1 MAAKAYPL
9 PDAALGIWY
18 AQHMTASPLYNT
30 AEYIELHGDLDVSI
44 LLTAVQD
51 TISSAKAL
59 HMECFE
65 QDGLVWHRL
74 KDHPAFTCEHKH
86 CSSFEM
92 AKRAMNEDVENMI
105 QLTEESLVHAIVFT
119 ENSQLHY
126 LYLRVHHL
134 VSDAYSFRLIYQQVA
149 ERYQAYLNGQVY
161 TKSFGEYEQVI
172 EEERQYKLSEEYQ
185 QDQAFW
191 GNELTGIDI
200 ASLSESADL
209 DIGQTLLHE
218 SHFEKECWEKV
229 EQVAKQLKVN
239 VQHVVTAG
247 VAAYTKRLTNA
258 ASVVLGIPM
267 MGRFGSMAVN
277 VPCTKVN
284 TIPLGMDFSVE
295 QSFEQIVL
303 ETKRKM
309 MLVTK
314 HQFYRHEQMRR
325 DLHLNPEALLF
336 GPQVNFMP
344 FYEDLNFGKTIGQ
357 MKKISTG
364 AIEDITFNIYRTAEG
379 MRLDVAANRNRYCE
393 RKVKEHAN
401 RFMRFFTKLLINQE
415 RSLFTVDYLSA
426 KERNQILI
434 EWNDTNSEVEYENVS
449 QAFEAQA
456 SRTPDAIAIQMN
468 NQSITYQQLMNGVNN
483 IAAVLLD
490 KGIGSEQFVGICMDR
505 SIEMIASMLA
515 VLKVGA
521 AYVPLDPAYPKD
533 RLNYMI
539 EDSQPAIVLV
549 NFDELPFSTQVMT
562 LNVQNLQ
569 RDIILNDVELD
580 PSPRQT
586 AYMIYTSGSTGKPK
600 GVVIEMASLM
610 NFLKSMQRT
619 FKLDEQEKLLAVTT
633 ISFDISALEIYL
645 PLLNGASIVLAA
657 KHEVQDPQELARIIE
672 QEKISVMQA
681 TPVVWQYLV
690 KDSPNILKGLRV
702 LVGGEALPISLAN
715 ELGSAGAEV
724 HNMYGPTETTI
735 WSTTMQVPAENKQV
749 PALGKPIKRTQL
761 YVLDSML
768 QPVPPDVIGELYI
781 AGQGIARGYHKRQ
794 ALTAE
799 RFVANP
805 YGPSGSRMYR
815 TGDLVKWS
823 ADGTLQY
830 ISRTDHQ
837 TKIHGFR
844 IELGEIEAEI
854 AKHQEIEQVA
864 VIVREDVPGDK
875 RIVAY
880 IVGKINHQELMG
892 TLKQELPEYMVPSFI
907 VPLDALPLTNNG
919 KVDRKQLPQPSF
931 DAQQKKA
938 PQSVL
943 EKALCLLFEEVLS
956 IEQVGAD
963 EDFFHLGGHSILATQ
978 LLLKIRQQF
987 QANITISAIFEN
999 PTVEML
1005 ARKLEQQQVEDKPVM
1020 IQKQKLKRPQRIP
1033 LSFNQRSLWFL
1044 HQLEGPSPTYN
1055 IPLVLTF
1062 KQKINVA
1069 KFKRAVQAV
1078 AKRHEILRTKYP
1090 ALDGVPY
1097 QLIVEE
1103 PVHFEV
1109 VTVGKE
1115 NEASTIEQAT
1125 RYAFDLQHEIGF
1137 KVTIIN
1143 EMIAVFVMHHI
1154 SSDGWSLATLMDDL
1168 QTAYEE
1174 TLPPLPIQ
1182 YADFSL
1188 WQQNFLE
1195 SKTDGVT
1202 LQDRELLYWKKRLEG
1217 IPDEIEL
1224 LADRKRQP
1232 NPQAQG
1238 DVLKFVIPS
1247 ELHQQLLQLAKDYN
1261 VTLYM
1266 ILLGAFSAMATK
1278 LGAGEDIVVGS
1289 PVAGREEEETFDLI
1303 GMFINTLV
1311 MRVDTSNNPSFAQLI
1326 ERVRATSIGA
1336 YEHQHVPFDR
1346 LVEQLNPE
1354 RVTSRHPLFQIM
1366 FALQNTPMPSLKIDD
1381 HHADIELHTVGLSKF
1396 DLSIEMRELYQG
1408 ETADGIETIVEFRT
1422 DRYDLNTVEMLMHRF
1437 QMVLSQLQNNPTIEE
1452 LCMITEQER
1461 KQAITDWNTGMIET
1475 EPSTI
1480 VEQFEQQA
1488 ALHPKSVAVSYNG
1501 RHLTYEQLNQKANR
1515 FARHLIAKGAKAET
1529 FVPLLFPRSLDMI
1542 VGILAVLKT
1551 GAGYVPIDPS
1561 YPKDRIEYII
1571 NDVQPAII
1579 VMAKEMELP
1588 IEMDGIEIVY
1598 LDLEAMG
1605 NDDENIE
1612 QAERQ
1617 TPLNCLH
1624 PAYIIYTSG
1633 STGRPKGVVV
1643 PHQNVIR
1650 LLHATEPWFGF
1661 NERDVW
1667 TLFHSYAFDF
1677 SVWEIWGALLYG
1689 GELVVVPHEVSRS
1702 PQQFLQLL
1710 VDAKV
1715 TVLNQT
1721 PSAFYQLMQADRDY
1735 PELSRQL
1742 SLRYIVF
1749 GGESLDF
1756 NRLEDWYS
1764 RHADNKPELINMY
1777 GITETTVHVSY
1788 LKLTKEL
1795 AKRGA
1800 NSLIGVAIPDLDV
1813 YVLDAKLQPV
1823 PPNVIGEMYVAG
1835 EGLARGYFERKALT
1849 AERFIAN
1856 PYGNPGSRMYRTG
1869 DLARW
1874 TKNGELDYIGR
1885 IDHQVKIRGFRI
1897 ELGEIENVLLK
1908 HPQIAQVAVIVR
1920 EDVPGDLRLAAY
1932 LVEEQGQL
1940 IDVAGIR
1947 PFAASD
1953 LPDYMIPST
1962 FTVIDEIPLTTN
1974 GKLNKNALPLPDT
1987 SSKEMVLPRNPQE
2000 ELLCEIYKDV
2010 LNVPRVGIEDGFFD
2024 LGGHSLLAVQLIG
2037 RIKEAFGKE
2046 LNIGHLFEAPTVA
2059 RLTEKFNRDDD
2070 HNALNVLLPLREG
2083 DKPLYCIHPAGGL
2096 SWCYAGLLKT
2106 LPTNIAIYGVQAK
2119 GIGEKEA
2126 LPKTLT
2132 EMAAGYID
2140 AIQQMQPE
2148 GPYRLLGWSLGG
2160 NVVQEMAVQLQQ
2172 SGHEVDQLIILDAYP
2187 INFTPP
2193 FEMSEEQEALVA
2205 LLALAGYEPEIG
2217 AELTQE
2223 FVIEELQAEGSAL
2236 ASLSEETIMNLK
2248 EVYKNSIR
2256 LLKEHEANHYQGD
2269 ALFFKSTI
2277 VPDWIPNVD
2286 AQNWAPFISGQI
2298 KSYEIACRHKDM
2310 CQPTPLVEIGE
2321 VVKKALTEKEG
2332 KEQYV

>member
-1 MAAKAYPL
+1 MAAKTYPL

-18 AQHMTASPLYNT
+18 AQHMTASSLYNT
-30 AEYIELHGDLDVSI
+30 AEYVRLHGNVHVDI
-44 LLTAVQD
+44 LLTAVKD
-51 TISSAKAL
+51 TIASAQAL
-59 HMECFE
+59 HIECFE
-65 QDGLVWHRL
+65 QDGQVWHRL
-74 KDHPAFTCEHKH
+74 KENTSFSCEHQQCKN
-86 CSSFEM
+86 FEK
-92 AKRAMNEDVENMI
+92 AKSIMYKDVEKII
-105 QLTEESLVHAIVFT
+105 QLTDEPLVRAILFT

-126 LYLRVHHL
+126 LYLRIHHL
-134 VSDAYSFRLIYQQVA
+134 VSDAYSFRLIYQQIA
-149 ERYQAYLNGQVY
+149 ERYHAYLNGQAY
-161 TKSFGEYEQVI
+161 TKNFGEYANVLKEEQ
-172 EEERQYKLSEEYQ
+172 QYKLSEQYK
-185 QDQAFW
+185 QDQTFW
-191 GNELTGIDI
+191 FNELTGIDI
-200 ASLSESADL
+200 ASLSESAHL
-209 DIGQTLLHE
+209 DIGPTFLHE
-218 SHFEKECWEKV
+218 SIFEKECWEKAQ
-229 EQVAKQLKVN
+229 QVAKQLKVN
-239 VQHVVTAG
+239 VQHVVTAA
-247 VAAYTKRLTNA
+247 VAAFTKRLTNA
-258 ASVVLGIPM
+258 PSVVLGIPM
-267 MGRFGSMAVN
+267 MGRFGSKTAN

-284 TIPLGMDFSVE
+284 TIPFRMDFTVE
-295 QSFEQIVL
+295 QTFEHIVL

-309 MLVTK
+309 TLVTK
-314 HQFYRHEQMRR
+314 HQYYRHEQIRR
-325 DLHLNPEALLF
+325 DLHLNPEELLF

-344 FYEDLNFGKTIGQ
+344 FYEDLHFGQTIGQ
-357 MKKISTG
+357 IEKISTG
-364 AIEDITFNIYRTAEG
+364 AVEDIAFNIYRTAEG
-379 MRLDVAANRNRYCE
+379 MRLDVAANSNRYSE
-393 RKVKEHAN
+393 LKVKEHAH
-401 RFMRFFTKLLINQE
+401 RFMRFFKQLLNNQE
-415 RSLFTVDYLSA
+415 HSIFTVDYLSDE
-426 KERNQILI
+426 ERGQILMD
-434 EWNDTNSEVEYENVS
+434 WNDTNSEVEYKNLS
-449 QAFEAQA
+449 QSFEAQA

-468 NQSITYQQLMNGVNN
+468 NQSITYRQLMNNVNN
-483 IAAVLLD
+483 IAAFLLK

-505 SIEMIASMLA
+505 SIEMISSMLA
-515 VLKVGA
+515 VLKTGA

-539 EDSQPAIVLV
+539 EDSQPAIILI
-549 NFDELPFSTQVMT
+549 NFEELPFATQVMT
-562 LNVQNLQ
+562 VNVQNLRQ
-569 RDIILNDVELD
+569 DRAKYEFEFNH
-580 PSPRQT
+580 SPRQA

-610 NFLKSMQRT
+610 NFLKSMQYT
-619 FKLDEQEKLLAVTT
+619 FNLDEKEKLLAVTT

-645 PLLNGASIVLAA
+645 PLLNGASVVLAA
-657 KHEVQDPQELARIIE
+657 KHEIQDPQELASIIE
-672 QEKISVMQA
+672 QKKITMMQA
-681 TPVVWQYLV
+681 TPIVWQYLV
-690 KDSPNILKGLRV
+690 KYSPNSLKGLRV
-702 LVGGEALPISLAN
+702 LVGGEALSISLAN
-715 ELGSAGAEV
+715 ELGFAGAAI

-735 WSTTMQVPAENKQV
+735 WSTTMQVPSENQHV
-749 PALGKPIKRTQL
+749 PALGKPIKKTQL

-781 AGQGIARGYHKRQ
+781 AGQGVARGYHKRQ
-794 ALTAE
+794 VLTAE

-815 TGDLVKWS
+815 TGDLVKWNT
-823 ADGTLQY
+823 DGTLHY

-837 TKIHGFR
+837 TKIRGFR

-854 AKHQEIEQVA
+854 AKHQAVEQVA
-864 VIVREDVPGDK
+864 VTVREDVPGDK

-880 IVGKINHQELMG
+880 IVGSIHPQELMG

-907 VPLDALPLTNNG
+907 VPIDAMPLTNNG
-919 KVDRKQLPQPSF
+919 KIDRKQLPQPF
-931 DAQQKKA
+931 VDTQQKKA
-938 PQSVL
+938 PQSFL
-943 EKALCLLFEEVLS
+943 ERTLCTLFEEVLS
-956 IEQVGAD
+956 IEQVGVD

-978 LLLKIRQQF
+978 LLLKIRQQL
-987 QANITISAIFEN
+987 QTNITISAIFEN
-999 PTVEML
+999 STVELL
-1005 ARKLEQQQVEDKPVM
+1005 ARKLQQQHVESKPVT
-1020 IQKQKLKRPQRIP
+1020 IQKMKRPNRIP

-1044 HQLEGPSPTYN
+1044 HQLEGPSATYN

-1062 KQKINVA
+1062 KRKINVA
-1069 KFKRAVQAV
+1069 KFQGAVQAV
-1078 AKRHEILRTKYP
+1078 ANRHDILRTKYP
-1090 ALDGVPY
+1090 ASDGVPY
-1097 QLIVEE
+1097 QLLVEE
-1103 PVHFEV
+1103 PVHFNILTVEKEDEAYEV
-1109 VTVGKE
+1109 
-1115 NEASTIEQAT
+1115 EQAT
-1125 RYAFDLQHEIGF
+1125 RYAFDLQHEVGF

-1154 SSDGWSLATLMDDL
+1154 SSDGWSLATLMHDL
-1168 QTAYEE
+1168 QTAYDGSL
-1174 TLPPLPIQ
+1174 TPLPIQ
-1182 YADFSL
+1182 YADFAL
-1188 WQQNFLE
+1188 WQQHLLE
-1195 SKTDGVT
+1195 SKMDDVS
-1202 LQDRELLYWKKRLEG
+1202 LQDRELLYWKKQLEG

-1224 LADRKRQP
+1224 LADRKRKHS
-1232 NPQAQG
+1232 PQAQG

-1247 ELHQQLLQLAKDYN
+1247 ELHKQLLQLAKDYN

-1289 PVAGREEEETFDLI
+1289 PFAGREDEETLDLI

-1311 MRVDTSNNPSFAQLI
+1311 MRVDTSNNPRFEQLI
-1326 ERVRATSIGA
+1326 ERVRSTSIGA

-1346 LVEQLNPE
+1346 LVEQINPE
-1354 RVTSRHPLFQIM
+1354 RMTSRHPLFQIM
-1366 FALQNTPMPSLKIDD
+1366 FALQNTPMPSLTIDD
-1381 HHADIELHTVGLSKF
+1381 NNADMELYTVGLSKF
-1396 DLSIEMRELYQG
+1396 DLSIEMRELYKD
-1408 ETADGIETIVEFRT
+1408 EMANGIETIVEFKT
-1422 DRYDLNTVEMLMHRF
+1422 DLYDLNTVEMLMHRF
-1437 QMVLSQLQNNPTIEE
+1437 QMVLSQLQNNPRIED
-1452 LCMITEQER
+1452 LCIITEQER
-1461 KQAITDWNTGMIET
+1461 QQTIIGWNTGTIET
-1475 EPSTI
+1475 KPSTI

-1488 ALHPKSVAVSYNG
+1488 AIHPKSVAVSYNG
-1501 RHLTYEQLNQKANR
+1501 DHLTYEQLNQKANC
-1515 FARHLIAKGAKAET
+1515 FARYLIAKGVKAES
-1529 FVPLLFPRSLDMI
+1529 FVPLLLPRSLDML
-1542 VGILAVLKT
+1542 VGIMAVLKT

-1561 YPKDRIEYII
+1561 YPKDRMEYII
-1571 NDVQPAII
+1571 NDVQPSI
-1579 VMAKEMELP
+1579 VVTANDMKLP
-1588 IEMDGIEIVY
+1588 IEMDEIECIY
-1598 LDLEAMG
+1598 MDLETIG
-1605 NDDENIE
+1605 NYDHSNIR
-1612 QAERQ
+1612 QAERN

-1650 LLHATEPWFGF
+1650 LLHATNSWFAF

-1689 GELVVVPHEVSRS
+1689 GELVVVPHDVSRS

-1710 VDAKV
+1710 ADANV

-1721 PSAFYQLMQADRDY
+1721 PSAFYQLMQADRDH

-1764 RHADNKPELINMY
+1764 RHPDNKPELVNMY

-1788 LKLTKEL
+1788 VKLNKEL
-1795 AKRGA
+1795 VKRNA

-1856 PYGNPGSRMYRTG
+1856 PYGKPGSRMYRTG

-1932 LVEEQGQL
+1932 MVQKQDQI
-1940 IDVAGIR
+1940 IDATSIR
-1947 PFAASD
+1947 QFAAGD

-1962 FTVIDEIPLTTN
+1962 FTVIEEIPLTTN

-1987 SSKEMVLPRNPQE
+1987 SLKEMILPRNPQE
-2000 ELLCEIYKDV
+2000 ELLCEIYKEV
-2010 LNVPRVGIEDGFFD
+2010 LNVPQMGIEDGFFD

-2059 RLTEKFNRDDD
+2059 RLTEKLNGDDEP
-2070 HNALNVLLPLREG
+2070 NALDILLPLRQGE
-2083 DKPLYCIHPAGGL
+2083 KPLYCIHPAGGL

-2106 LPTNIAIYGVQAK
+2106 LPTNIAIYGLQAK
-2119 GIGEKEA
+2119 GIGKKET
-2126 LPKTLT
+2126 LPKTLA

-2140 AIQQMQPE
+2140 TIQQLQPE

-2172 SGHEVDQLIILDAYP
+2172 RGHKVEQLIIFDAYP
-2187 INFTPP
+2187 ISFTPP
-2193 FEMSEEQEALVA
+2193 FKLSEDQEALVA
-2205 LLALAGYEPEIG
+2205 LLALGGYDPEID

-2223 FVIEELQAEGSAL
+2223 FVIEQLQAEGSAL
-2236 ASLSEETIMNLK
+2236 ASLSGETIMNLK

-2256 LLKEHEANHYQGD
+2256 LLKEHEAACYQGD

-2277 VPDWIPNVD
+2277 VPDGIPNVD
-2286 AQNWAPFISGQI
+2286 AQIWAPFITGQI
-2298 KSYEIACRHKDM
+2298 KSYDIACRHKDM
-2310 CQPTPLVEIGE
+2310 CQPIPLAEIGKL
-2321 VVKKALTEKEG
+2321 VKEALTEKEG
-2332 KEQYV
+2332 EEHYV